1 MNVIK
6 HRLKFE
12 VCISDLDFHDKIV
25 HFSPEIVSWLKSPV
39 SFTIQNTKHLNLN
52 YMLIINFR

>member
-6 HRLKFE
+6 HRLQFE
-12 VCISDLDFHDKIV
+12 VCISNLDYHDKIV

-39 SFTIQNTKHLNLN
+39 SFITLSIKR
-52 YMLIINFR
+52 LIINYNFIDFR

>member
-6 HRLKFE
+6 HRLQFE
-12 VCISDLDFHDKIV
+12 VCISNLDYHDKIV

-39 SFTIQNTKHLNLN
+39 S
-52 YMLIINFR
+52 LIILNIKRKIIYPTVFDFR